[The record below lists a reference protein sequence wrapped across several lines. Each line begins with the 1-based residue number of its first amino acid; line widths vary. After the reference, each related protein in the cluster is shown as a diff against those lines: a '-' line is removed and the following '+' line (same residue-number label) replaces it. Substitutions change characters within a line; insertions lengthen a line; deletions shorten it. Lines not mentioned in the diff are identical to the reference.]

1 MKKRKAK
8 FIKDPKVRGEW
19 VASVFMARAGEQG
32 LAVSKPWGD
41 SRSYDFVVGRP
52 GRFVGVQVKSTICR
66 SGGGYECCIRGR
78 KNKAYRRGSFD
89 FLAAYVV
96 PEDAWYIFPADIV
109 LGKETVCLFSKSK
122 FAKYEEYREAWN
134 LLREAAEVD
143 AGAET
148 EAGGGEPAAGAG
160 LPMGVLGRMEA
171 VEDYCRRVFEGRY
184 PGRVKE

>member
-19 VASVFMARAGEQG
+19 VESVFMARAGEQG

-52 GRFVGVQVKSTICR
+52 GRFVGVQVKSTTVAN
-66 SGGGYECCIRGR
+66 GGGYVCMLKRQG
-78 KNKAYRRGSFD
+78 KAYGRGAFD
-89 FLAAYVV
+89 FIAAYVV
-96 PEDAWYIFPADIV
+96 PEDVWYIIPA
-109 LGKETVCLFSKSK
+109 GKLRGREYLNLCSKSK
-122 FAKYEEYREAWN
+122 QAKNEEYREAWQ
-134 LLREAAEVD
+134 LLREAAEV
-143 AGAET
+143 GGEAET
-148 EAGGGEPAAGAG
+148 ESGDGAPAAGAG